1 MERSEAMAEKDTLNE
16 AAQVEHAKAAAEQ
29 KAQAPAPSHPDPGRT
44 AGEGMTSTPRPG
56 IAPSG
61 AFDAEG
67 QRPVLERSRKVR

>member
-1 MERSEAMAEKDTLNE
+1 MTDKETTAAP
-16 AAQVEHAKAAAEQ
+16 AAQEAQAAKAMELKQAAPEPQ
-29 KAQAPAPSHPDPGRT
+29 HPASERT
-44 AGEGMTSTPRPG
+44 AHEGMNDTPNQK

>member
-1 MERSEAMAEKDTLNE
+1 MSNRDEPAR
-16 AAQVEHAKAAAEQ
+16 AAQVEHSRLAAEL
-29 KAQAPAPSHPDPGRT
+29 KAKAPAPTHPA
-44 AGEGMTSTPRPG
+44 AGDTPHEGMNSLPNEG

>member
-1 MERSEAMAEKDTLNE
+1 MSDNE
-16 AAQVEHAKAAAEQ
+16 PNAGPAAQEAPAAKAMKLKQ
-29 KAQAPAPSHPDPGRT
+29 SAPEPHHPASGPT
-44 AGEGMTSTPRPG
+44 AHEGMNDTPNPR